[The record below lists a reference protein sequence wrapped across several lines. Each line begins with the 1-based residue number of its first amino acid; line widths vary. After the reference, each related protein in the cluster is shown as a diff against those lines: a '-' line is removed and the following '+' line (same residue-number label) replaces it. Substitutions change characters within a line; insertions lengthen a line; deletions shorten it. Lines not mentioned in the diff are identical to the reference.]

1 MDKALLI
8 YFILLAVTIAAI
20 RFAFYCLKKAGEAYL
35 YAAQLTSEQSLRR
48 KLSRKAVLAGNKA
61 AYPIY
66 ALSNPT
72 EFDSHK
78 PMKPFKF
85 KGVRCIFTDYYIPT
99 RYHNDISY
107 EQGDF
112 YEELLGFKDGKRNGY
127 DFFMNCME
135 TLEPEDDCVIMFMPC
150 SKNWHYRKRFSAL
163 NDFLEDY
170 YPESS
175 NGYNFITYTG
185 ERESLHL
192 TKDRTKKSL
201 EQNYYINCDLTGK
214 KVVVVDDLFT
224 TGSSIFDF
232 KKQIEKK
239 GGKVSY
245 ALFLGKTFQMPDK
258 FDIWFTAWCNTRG
271 D

>member
-1 MDKALLI
+1 M
-8 YFILLAVTIAAI
+8 
-20 RFAFYCLKKAGEAYL
+20 
-35 YAAQLTSEQSLRR
+35 
-48 KLSRKAVLAGNKA
+48 
-61 AYPIY
+61 
-66 ALSNPT
+66 
-72 EFDSHK
+72 
-78 PMKPFKF
+78 
-85 KGVRCIFTDYYIPT
+85 
-99 RYHNDISY
+99 
-107 EQGDF
+107 DF
-112 YEELLGFKDGKRNGY
+112 YEELLGFKDGKRSCC
-127 DFFMNCME
+127 DFFMSCME
-135 TLEPEDDCVIMFMPC
+135 ALNPEDDCVIMFMPC
-150 SKNWHYRKRFSAL
+150 SKNWHYKRRFSAL

-214 KVVVVDDLFT
+214 KIVVIDDLFT
-224 TGSSIFDF
+224 TGSSLLDF
-232 KKQIEKK
+232 KKQVEKK

-258 FDIWFTAWCNTRG
+258 FDVWFTAWCNTRR

>member
-8 YFILLAVTIAAI
+8 YFILLAVAVAAI
-20 RFAFYCLKKAGEAYL
+20 RFAYYCLKKAGEAYF
-35 YAAQLTSEQSLRR
+35 YAAQLTSDQSLRR

-66 ALSNPT
+66 ALSNPA
-72 EFDSHK
+72 EFDRHK
-78 PMKPFKF
+78 PMESFKF
-85 KGVRCIFTDYYIPT
+85 KGVKCIFTDYYFPT
-99 RYHNDISY
+99 RYHNDISS
-107 EQGDF
+107 EQLDF
-112 YEELLGFKDGKRNGY
+112 CDELLDFKDGKRNGY
-127 DFFMNCME
+127 EFFMNCME
-135 TLEPEDDCVIMFMPC
+135 ALNPEDDCVIMFMPC
-150 SKNWHYRKRFSAL
+150 SKSWHYQRRFRAL

-175 NGYNFITYTG
+175 NGYKFITYTG

-201 EQNYYINCDLTGK
+201 EQNFYINSDLTRK

-224 TGSSIFDF
+224 TGCSLLNF

-258 FDIWFTAWCNTRG
+258 LDIWLAAWCNK
-271 D
+271 

>member
-1 MDKALLI
+1 MDKALI
-8 YFILLAVTIAAI
+8 VYFILLAVTIAAI
-20 RFAFYCLKKAGEAYL
+20 RFAFYCLKKAGEAYF

-72 EFDSHK
+72 EFDNHK

-127 DFFMNCME
+127 DFFMSCME
-135 TLEPEDDCVIMFMPC
+135 ALEPKDDCVIMFMPC
-150 SKNWHYRKRFSAL
+150 SKNWH
-163 NDFLEDY
+163 
-170 YPESS
+170 
-175 NGYNFITYTG
+175 
-185 ERESLHL
+185 
-192 TKDRTKKSL
+192 
-201 EQNYYINCDLTGK
+201 
-214 KVVVVDDLFT
+214 
-224 TGSSIFDF
+224 
-232 KKQIEKK
+232 
-239 GGKVSY
+239 
-245 ALFLGKTFQMPDK
+245 
-258 FDIWFTAWCNTRG
+258 
-271 D
+271 